1 MCYFKGTNGM
11 ENGNARLTGANEKL
25 IVHQTKELLAK
36 SDFSYPELFGNG
48 QAAKFICAK
57 ILEDLLC

>member
-1 MCYFKGTNGM
+1 M